1 MERFRKVDGATVK
14 RKVADGSV
22 GNKVVVTDDV
32 NRSESV
38 EGKTFLSRWK
48 RPRGSS
54 PRKKDRARATVLAA
68 TRVLNVRGAHRFSD
82 SAQVLVG
89 EHFIESTNH
98 PQSGWFDEGPS
109 KGPPPC
115 GRGLKPP
122 EVLLLLV
129 FFLFLLVADVV
140 PNNGL
145 V

>member
-1 MERFRKVDGATVK
+1 M
-14 RKVADGSV
+14 ADGSV

-89 EHFIESTNH
+89 EHFIELSNEN
-98 PQSGWFDEGPS
+98 EG
-109 KGPPPC
+109 GRVLPPLSVGDVYALCANIAETLRP
-115 GRGLKPP
+115 LK
-122 EVLLLLV
+122 LV
-129 FFLFLLVADVV
+129 
-140 PNNGL
+140 
-145 V
+145 

>member
-1 MERFRKVDGATVK
+1 M
-14 RKVADGSV
+14 ADGSV

-89 EHFIESTNH
+89 EHFIELSNEN
-98 PQSGWFDEGPS
+98 EGGRFVIVQGDNESVRS
-109 KGPPPC
+109 KAVE
-115 GRGLKPP
+115 R
-122 EVLLLLV
+122 EVLPKGWKE
-129 FFLFLLVADVV
+129 F
-140 PNNGL
+140 
-145 V
+145 

>member
-1 MERFRKVDGATVK
+1 M
-14 RKVADGSV
+14 ADGSV

-89 EHFIESTNH
+89 EHFIESTT
-98 PQSGWFDEGPS
+98 SKAGGFIEGAS
-109 KGPPPC
+109 TVRKGEAP
-115 GRGLKPP
+115 
-122 EVLLLLV
+122 
-129 FFLFLLVADVV
+129 
-140 PNNGL
+140 
-145 V
+145 